1 MAVQTEPV
9 NPMDASGKKTVLD
22 AVRADQANFFAIVD
36 DPKNWNVQTRCE
48 DWEVRDMVGHMIDV
62 TEGYLANWDR
72 ARKGEEA
79 PAPYGLAVMGEKLN
93 EHAQAFRSLSRE
105 EAIGRLKTAK
115 DKMMSLFDALSDE
128 EWGGFMIM
136 HPYMGPLPAF
146 FYPAAHIMD
155 YGVHTWDMRWGL
167 GQKDGVLDETSAGIL
182 VPYMFILMQYTVDQ
196 ESAEGVDAVFGVKID
211 GPWGGQWR
219 VTVKDGQFSYAPAD
233 NLEDTQALFH
243 FKNASDFALTA
254 FQRFPGG
261 ETTGDPKIIDQ
272 IRHLFFRI

>member
-1 MAVQTEPV
+1 MAVKQEPV
-9 NPMDASGKKTVLD
+9 NPMDPSGKDTVID
-22 AVRADQANFFAIVD
+22 VVRTERARFYDIVD

-62 TEGYLANWDR
+62 TEGYLANWDH

-79 PAPYGLAVMGEKLN
+79 PAPHGLLVMGEKLN
-93 EHAQAFRSLSRE
+93 EHAQAFRTLSRE
-105 EAIGRLKTAK
+105 EAIDRLKTAS
-115 DKMMSLFDALSDE
+115 DKMMSIFENLSDE
-128 EWGGFMIM
+128 EWGGFTVM

-146 FYPAAHIMD
+146 FYPAAHVMD
-155 YGVHTWDMRWGL
+155 YGVHTWDMKWGL
-167 GQKDGVLDETSAGIL
+167 GQKDGVLDERSAGVL

-196 ESAEGVDAVFGVKID
+196 DSAKDVDAVFGVKID

-219 VTVKDGQFSYAPAD
+219 VTVKDGTYSYEAAD
-233 NLEDTQALFH
+233 NLDDVQATFH
-243 FKNASDFALTA
+243 FKNASDFVLTS

-261 ETTGDPKIIDQ
+261 ETSGDPKVIDQ